1 MSAVRGSYL
10 DQLLKCTL
18 TKECKATGF
27 WNLISTTHAIP
38 IWALFLNVHFD
49 TDNPRPEKFSET
61 IIECTKEMFA
71 TGENEFQAT

>member
-1 MSAVRGSYL
+1 MG
-10 DQLLKCTL
+10 
-18 TKECKATGF
+18 
-27 WNLISTTHAIP
+27 
-38 IWALFLNVHFD
+38 ALLNVHFD